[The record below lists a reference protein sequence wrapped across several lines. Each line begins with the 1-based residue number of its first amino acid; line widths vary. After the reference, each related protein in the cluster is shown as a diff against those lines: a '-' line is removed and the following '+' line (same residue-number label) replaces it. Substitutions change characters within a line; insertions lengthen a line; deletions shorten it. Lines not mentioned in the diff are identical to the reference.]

1 MEAQRYPEDFDGIVA
16 GAPANHMST
25 SSMFLAAVVQA
36 NTGGDGNPILT
47 ADKLAPLHDAVV
59 SECDA
64 NDGVRGDGLIGDP
77 RDCRFDP
84 AALRCRAA
92 DQPTCLTTAQVAVV
106 RTIYAGVL
114 DRQGRRLDP
123 RMTPRGSELSWAGWW
138 VPVPAPASAP
148 AGTAPTWI
156 AKAFGES
163 ASRWLARPLGQG
175 KPLDRVELTLRE
187 FSEQIQSTRYYDAIN
202 PNVEAFRRRGGKLML
217 YQGLADALVPPSS
230 TFEYY
235 NALRDAM
242 GGQRRTDRFARL
254 FVVNGMNHCTGG
266 PTPDSSAMILQM
278 VRWVENGM
286 APDSILAT
294 DRDGARTRPAFKY
307 PLVAKYVGPDP
318 AKDPTGPDRAENFVA
333 AEPTVEHDD
342 DVEWVG
348 DYLLRPR

>member
-1 MEAQRYPEDFDGIVA
+1 
-16 GAPANHMST
+16 
-25 SSMFLAAVVQA
+25 
-36 NTGGDGNPILT
+36 
-47 ADKLAPLHDAVV
+47 
-59 SECDA
+59 
-64 NDGVRGDGLIGDP
+64 
-77 RDCRFDP
+77 
-84 AALRCRAA
+84 
-92 DQPTCLTTAQVAVV
+92 
-106 RTIYAGVL
+106 
-114 DRQGRRLDP
+114 
-123 RMTPRGSELSWAGWW
+123 MTPRGSELSWAGWW

-175 KPLDRVELTLRE
+175 KPLGRVELTVRE
-187 FSEQIQSTRYYDAIN
+187 FSEQIQSSRYYDAIN

-278 VRWVENGM
+278 VRWVENGT
-286 APDSILAT
+286 APESILAT

-318 AKDPTGPDRAENFVA
+318 AKDPTGPDKAENFVA